1 MSDDA
6 NDQAENPTGYVFRG
20 NVQTGAIGNGAS
32 ATVGA
37 IGENSRG
44 SVFVN
49 RAHAEE
55 RLIEEMLEVV
65 AELRERLDEHR
76 RSVGDRYTVIKD
88 NLDDLEE
95 SLEDMKPAGRIRS
108 KLKAIEQL
116 VSPFSALVDLVLK
129 LIELVNRQE
138 A

>member
-1 MSDDA
+1 MTDHEGEAVDA
-6 NDQAENPTGYVFRG
+6 ATGYVFRG
-20 NVQTGAIGNGAS
+20 SVQTGAIGTGAK

-37 IGENSRG
+37 IGAHSRG
-44 SVFVN
+44 TVHVN
-49 RAHAEE
+49 RSDTAE
-55 RLIEEMLEVV
+55 RLVEEMLELVG
-65 AELRERLDEHR
+65 ELRERLDEHR
-76 RSVGDRYTVIKD
+76 GTVGERYTVIKD

-95 SLEDMKPAGRIRS
+95 SLEEMKPPGRIRS

-138 A
+138 G